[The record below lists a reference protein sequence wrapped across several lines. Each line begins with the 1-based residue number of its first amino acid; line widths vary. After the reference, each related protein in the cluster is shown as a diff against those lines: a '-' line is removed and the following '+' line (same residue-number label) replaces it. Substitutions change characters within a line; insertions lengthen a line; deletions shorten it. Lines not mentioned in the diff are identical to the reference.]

1 MARIQVL
8 DSTLRDGAQSE
19 GVSFS
24 VADKLD
30 IARTLD
36 AHGVDIVEAGNPGS
50 NPKDS
55 EFFREAKHLR
65 LAHARLAAFGPTRRK
80 GVDADHDEGLATLLA
95 ADTETV
101 VIFGK
106 SWDLHV
112 TEVLRASLD
121 ENVAMIRDTVAW
133 LRARGK
139 RVVYDA
145 EHFFDGWKANPD
157 YALRTLAAAAEGGA
171 ECLVLCDTNGG
182 SLPWQVEEA
191 TARALAFGVPL
202 GIHAHNDSGL
212 ATANSLA
219 AVRSGAVHVQGTL
232 IGFGERCGNA
242 NLSTVIGD
250 LTLKMGHSCLP
261 EGALARM
268 AGSGRRVA
276 EIANIVMDES
286 MPYIGRKAF
295 AHKAGMHVDAVVK
308 TPRSFEHARPEDVG
322 NERRFLA
329 SEVGG
334 RSAIIDRVRKIDSGV
349 TKDSPLVAE
358 VLGRLKEME
367 HLGYSFEG
375 ADASLELLT
384 RRMAGK
390 ARPFFRL
397 VHYRTIGEQP
407 AHDQMRCA
415 QATVTLEVDGVREIS
430 AAEGDGPVHALDL
443 ALRKALLRFYPAIAR
458 MHLTDFK
465 VRVLS
470 SDAATGAN
478 VRVLIESTDGE
489 SSWSTVGVSTDVIE
503 ASRIALVD
511 SIEYKLY
518 KEETAW
524 A

>member
-24 VADKLD
+24 VTDKLD
-30 IARTLD
+30 IVRTLD
-36 AHGVDIVEAGNPGS
+36 TLGVDIIEAGNPGS

-55 EFFREAKHLR
+55 EFFREARR
-65 LAHARLAAFGPTRRK
+65 LSLTHARLAAFGPTRRK
-80 GVDADHDEGLATLLA
+80 GVDPDHDEGLATLMA
-95 ADTETV
+95 ADTDTV

-112 TEVLRASLD
+112 TEVLRASLA
-121 ENVAMIRDTVAW
+121 ENIAMIGDTVAW
-133 LRARGK
+133 LRERGK

-157 YALRTLAAAAEGGA
+157 YALRTLAAAAAGGA

-182 SLPWQVEEA
+182 SLPWEIEEA
-191 TARALAFGVPL
+191 TAKALSFGVPL
-202 GIHAHNDSGL
+202 GIHAHNDTGL

-219 AVRSGAVHVQGTL
+219 AVRAGAVHIQGTL

-250 LTLKMGHSCLP
+250 LVLKMGHGCLP
-261 EGALARM
+261 DGSLARI
-268 AGSGRRVA
+268 AGAGRRIA
-276 EIANIVMDES
+276 EIANIVMDDS

-308 TPRSFEHARPEDVG
+308 TPKSFEHVQPEAVG

-334 RSAIIDRVRKIDSGV
+334 RSAIIDRVRKIDAEV
-349 TKDSPLVAE
+349 TKDSPLLAD

-384 RRMAGK
+384 RRMSGRV
-390 ARPFFRL
+390 RPFFRL
-397 VHYRTIGEQP
+397 VHYRTINEQP
-407 AHDQMRCA
+407 AHDLMRCA
-415 QATVTLEVDGVREIS
+415 QATVTLEVDGVREI
-430 AAEGDGPVHALDL
+430 AATEGDGPVHALDL
-443 ALRKALLRFYPAIAR
+443 ALRKALLRFYPAIER
-458 MHLTDFK
+458 MRLTDYK

-470 SDAATGAN
+470 SDATTAAK
-478 VRVLIESTDGE
+478 VRVLIQSTDGE
-489 SSWSTVGVSTDVIE
+489 TSWNTVGVSTDIIE

-518 KEETAW
+518 KEEPA
-524 A
+524 